1 MNDYLLESY
10 IERLSKEDVNAF
22 ALKQGITLEYQELDI
37 IYTYLKQEWRTFYYG
52 NPITLLAELKTKLK
66 PITYQKIE
74 ALYIKAKNY
83 LT

>member
-52 NPITLLAELKTKLK
+52 NPITLLAELKAKLK

-74 ALYIKAKNY
+74 ALYIQAKNY